1 MMFLAPIIARFGLHI
16 GVVLG
21 VGVAF
26 LTWDH
31 SRVNKGRALERA
43 KIEKATDNA
52 AKLGKSAASKSTSS
66 GVRGQRDPST
76 RDD

>member
-1 MMFLAPIIARFGLHI
+1 MMFIAPIIARFGLHI

-31 SRVNKGRALERA
+31 SRVQKGRTLERA
-43 KIEKATDNA
+43 KIEKATSNA
-52 AKLGKSAASKSTSS
+52 ATMGKRAADKSSS
-66 GVRGQRDPST
+66 GGVRGQRDPTT
-76 RDD
+76 RDE